1 MAKKKGG
8 RTTPKGT
15 VPPRHTRNTWKVRNT
30 NRTIF
35 ADAAAAERQQ
45 EVTAAQAL
53 AAAVLR
59 TGRR

>member
-1 MAKKKGG
+1 MTKKRGG

-35 ADAAAAERQQ
+35 EDARAAETQANI
-45 EVTAAQAL
+45 TAAQAL

-59 TGRR
+59 TNHR